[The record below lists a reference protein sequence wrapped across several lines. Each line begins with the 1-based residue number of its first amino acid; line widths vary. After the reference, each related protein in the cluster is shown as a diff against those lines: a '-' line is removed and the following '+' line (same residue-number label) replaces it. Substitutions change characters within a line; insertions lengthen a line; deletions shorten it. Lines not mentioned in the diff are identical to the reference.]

1 MSLIEFDNINEY
13 TASIKVIGVGGG
25 GTNAVNSMINSNIMG
40 VDFIVANTDVQ
51 SLELSSCS
59 QKVQVG
65 AALTKGLGAGS
76 NPETGRKATEENEEI
91 LREMMSGADMVFITA
106 GMGGGTGTGG
116 SPVVA
121 RIAKDIG
128 ALTVG
133 VVTRPFS
140 FEGKRRQTQ
149 AEDGIQELK
158 EAVDT
163 LIVIPNQKLL
173 SFIGRQ
179 TSFTSAFSQ
188 VDDVLRQAIRS
199 ISDLIV
205 IPGLINLDFADV
217 RAIMS
222 EMGKAL
228 MGSGIASGENRAI
241 DAAQKAISSPL
252 LDDSTVEGAR
262 GLLINITGGADL
274 TLHEVSEAAELVQ
287 KNADNEAHIIFG
299 AVIDDSM
306 NDEMRVTVI
315 ATGYEQ
321 EDAFSQKAVIHKLVD
336 HKKEPET
343 ILSAAAASAE
353 GEEPVSNLKTLV
365 NSLKNETS
373 TNSTGGSPSFTA
385 DLDIPTFLRKHAD

>member
-13 TASIKVIGVGGG
+13 TACIKVVGVGGG

-51 SLELSSCS
+51 SLDLSPCA

-76 NPETGRKATEENEEI
+76 NPETGRKATEENEDI
-91 LREMMSGADMVFITA
+91 LREMLSGADMVFITA

-128 ALTVG
+128 ALTLG
-133 VVTRPFS
+133 VVTRPFG
-140 FEGKRRQTQ
+140 FEGKRRQAQ
-149 AEDGIQELK
+149 AEEGILELK
-158 EAVDT
+158 EEVDT

-173 SFIGRQ
+173 SFIGKQ

-222 EMGKAL
+222 DMGKAL
-228 MGSGIASGENRAI
+228 MGSGCAAGENRAI

-252 LDDSTVEGAR
+252 LDDATVEGAR
-262 GLLINITGGADL
+262 GLLINITGGPDL

-287 KNADNEAHIIFG
+287 TSAENEANIIFG
-299 AVIDDSM
+299 AVIDDDM
-306 NDEMRVTVI
+306 VDEMRVTVI
-315 ATGYEQ
+315 ATGYEN
-321 EDAFSQKAVIHKLVD
+321 ENASSQKAVIHKLAD
-336 HKKEPET
+336 HKKDLEPT
-343 ILSAAAASAE
+343 KSGITAE
-353 GEEPVSNLKTLV
+353 QIIEEEPVNNLKSLV
-365 NSLKNETS
+365 NSLKTDS
-373 TNSTGGSPSFTA
+373 SGNSSPSISA